1 MIELRHFIIIFTFK
15 HSERAAFRF
24 KIIFMKSQLLEVI
37 KLLIE
42 KRMDTSWQAME
53 AAKNSANEE
62 GKSSAGDKYETAR
75 AMGQLDR
82 EMNGRMFEQ
91 AQHERALLDKI
102 DLEIMFSKVAFG
114 ALVET
119 TMGHFFVG
127 IGVGIVEFEGQK
139 IMAIS
144 PQSPIGQVITGKSVG
159 DSFDFRGKM
168 QKIISIN

>member
-1 MIELRHFIIIFTFK
+1 
-15 HSERAAFRF
+15 
-24 KIIFMKSQLLEVI
+24 MKPQLLEKVKSI
-37 KLLIE
+37 IE

-82 EMNGRMFEQ
+82 EMNGRMYEQ
-91 AQHERALLDKI
+91 AHHERLLLDKI
-102 DLEIMFSKVAFG
+102 DPQIIFSKVTFG

-119 TMGHFFVG
+119 SMGIFFVT
-127 IGVGIVEFEGQK
+127 IGVGVVEFEDKK

-144 PQSPIGQVITGKSVG
+144 PQSPIGQAIAGKG
-159 DSFDFRGKM
+159 IGETFDFRSKK
-168 QKIISIN
+168 QEIIAII